1 MNLST
6 GFTDFDFLSNVE
18 RDFQLDIKVERDFSL
33 PIKVERDFF
42 QFFQFGMEFTLSVLI
57 EATGYH
63 KGSRNRLFKRLV
75 KQFPE
80 YIIKSQHSSRG
91 RRCNPYELWFTAEG
105 YREILKYELKMK
117 TKKDLNKGQIY
128 GFELL
133 LHPGHYKFGK
143 TVSWT
148 QRKRGYRGHHTIGKM
163 VILENVVD
171 LNMAEA
177 ELLEYMRGFM
187 KPEIGREWF
196 STNIEFEEVKIIVTK
211 WLRRTQ
217 SEHPHIFCGRS
228 DRSLDA
234 SLIQL
239 HSIQSLMKGNTEM
252 G

>member
-1 MNLST
+1 M
-6 GFTDFDFLSNVE
+6 
-18 RDFQLDIKVERDFSL
+18 
-33 PIKVERDFF
+33 
-42 QFFQFGMEFTLSVLI
+42 LI
-57 EATGYH
+57 EAIGYH
-63 KGSRNRLFKRLV
+63 KGNRNRLFKRFL

-80 YIIKSQHSSRG
+80 YITKSQHSRRG
-91 RRCNPYELWFTAEG
+91 KYHPHELWFTAEG
-105 YREILKYELKMK
+105 YREILKYELKK
-117 TKKDLNKGQIY
+117 RTQKDLNKGQIY

-148 QRKRGYRGHHTIGKM
+148 QRKRGYHGHNTIGKM
-163 VILENVVD
+163 VILENVDD

-217 SEHPHIFCGRS
+217 SEHPPLF
-228 DRSLDA
+228 
-234 SLIQL
+234 
-239 HSIQSLMKGNTEM
+239 
-252 G
+252 